1 MKVIIMDIGLIQTQQ
16 LIPVT
21 VTDITAEMEVA
32 GAYVSIYKKVMLERN
47 SLKKVDKLR
56 VDGKIREN

>member
-1 MKVIIMDIGLIQTQQ
+1 LIQTQQ